1 MIKNI
6 ILIFL
11 CLFYAVEI
19 VSALPVTGWQQQ
31 YGINL
36 VGADTDSPSVGQAGS
51 GDGAQCILWASF
63 DDIELENVG
72 DSVNLSFSWKLTGS
86 NACSDF
92 FRYGLFD
99 VSDSSTQGNWLGY
112 KVSNVGI
119 FEQSGTGDGDFGSTS
134 SSRGSYV
141 LGANTVISGTGGQ
154 DSMYNFNITI
164 IRVDSGLSICSQIS
178 GNNGYSYST
187 SVVDTT
193 PQSENTP
200 IVYNRVGLVQT
211 GSAVPDLVEFFNIDV
226 STFTSVVSNPGPGN
240 ISTGI
245 EPYAGF
251 SWSSLDDRV
260 VKYDIYIR
268 ANEADFIPVNN
279 NKDSYCSLQH
289 TGKMFTPAIKLALNT
304 EYFWRVDAYVDTE
317 DDSEPI
323 LFQGPVWSF
332 KTRSEYG
339 YGDRSVADFNRD
351 AVVDIS
357 DLGLF
362 LDDWLS
368 PDNQRIWQADRYGPG
383 TDINDD
389 SSVNLLD
396 FSHLSLTW
404 QTTQDVMPLP
414 QMYYAYD
421 YGDRIWA
428 KDPDVIS
435 WNGKYYM
442 YCSAL
447 NGNLGIAIVESTDLI
462 YWRQVA
468 LLPADTSYEAK
479 GHGAPCA
486 VIMKGQVHLFYQTY
500 GNGAGD
506 AICHAWSD
514 DGINFTKNAD
524 NPIFHPA
531 VSDWTCGRA
540 IDADVIENDETVY
553 LYYAT
558 RDTSYSIQKIGL
570 ATAPLNSNFDK
581 SSWTEAAAHSVLK
594 PEIAW
599 EKNCIEAPAVLYK
612 SGLFYMFYAGAYN
625 AQPQQIGV
633 AISVDGISWHR
644 LSESPILPAGEAG
657 QWNSD
662 ESGHPGVFTDDNGDM
677 YLFFQGTN
685 DGGTSYYLSKMKIE
699 WDGLLPY
706 LVNPGDEK
714 EYHLANPIQFQY

>member
-1 MIKNI
+1 MIRTYV
-6 ILIFL
+6 LFL
-11 CLFYAVEI
+11 TCLVFAI
-19 VSALPVTGWQQQ
+19 DTVSALPVTDWQQQ

-36 VGADTDSPSVGQAGS
+36 VGAGTDSPLVGQDGS
-51 GDGAQCILWASF
+51 DDGGQCILWASF
-63 DDIELENVG
+63 EDVVLENVG
-72 DSVNLSFSWKLTGS
+72 DSINLSFSWKLTGS
-86 NACSDF
+86 NSSSDF

-99 VSDSSTQGNWLGY
+99 VNDSSTQGNWLGY
-112 KVSNVGI
+112 KASNVGV
-119 FEQSGTGDGDFGSTS
+119 FEQSGTGNGDFGSTS
-134 SSRGSYV
+134 SARGSYV
-141 LGANTVISGTGGQ
+141 SGANTVVSGTGGQ
-154 DSMYNFNITI
+154 DGTYKYNLI
-164 IRVDSGLSICSQIS
+164 IVKVNGGLKICSQIC
-178 GNNGYSYST
+178 GDNGYSYST

-200 IVYNRVGLVQT
+200 ILYNRVGLVQT
-211 GSAVPDLVEFFNIDV
+211 GSAAPDLVEFFDIDV
-226 STFTSVVSNPGPGN
+226 SSFTSIVVNPDPANFSRGV
-240 ISTGI
+240 
-245 EPYAGF
+245 EPDSIFG
-251 SWSSLDDRV
+251 WDNLDDRFIN
-260 VKYDIYIR
+260 YDVYIR
-268 ANEADFIPVNN
+268 ANEPDFIPVNN
-279 NKDSYCSLQH
+279 NKDSYCSLQQSANI
-289 TGKMFTPAIKLALNT
+289 FEPAVKLALNT

-317 DDSEPI
+317 ESEPVLI
-323 LFQGPVWSF
+323 QGPIWSF
-332 KTRSEYG
+332 KTRSEYD
-339 YGDRSVADFNRD
+339 YGNRSVADFNRD
-351 AVVDIS
+351 AVVNIA
-357 DLGLF
+357 DLALF
-362 LDDWLS
+362 LDDWLL
-368 PDNQRIWQADRYGPG
+368 PYNQRIWKADRYGPG

-389 SSVNLLD
+389 CSVNLLD
-396 FSHLSLTW
+396 FSHLSLAW
-404 QTTQDVMPLP
+404 DTTQDVMPLP

-462 YWRQVA
+462 YWRQIA

-486 VIMKGQVHLFYQTY
+486 VILKGQVHLFYQTY

-540 IDADVIENDETVY
+540 IDADVIENDGTVY

-581 SSWTEAAAHSVLK
+581 SSWTEAAAHSVFK
-594 PEIAW
+594 PEAAW
-599 EKNCIEAPAVLYK
+599 EKKCIEAPAVLFR
-612 SGLFYMFYAGAYN
+612 SDLFYMFYAGAYN
-625 AQPQQIGV
+625 AQSQQIGV
-633 AISVDGISWHR
+633 AVSVDGVDWHR
-644 LSESPILPAGEAG
+644 LSESPILPAGQVG
-657 QWNSD
+657 QWNSG

-685 DGGTSYYLSKMKIE
+685 DGGASYFLSKMKIE
-699 WDGLLPY
+699 WDGMLPY
-706 LVNPGDEK
+706 LVNPGDER
-714 EYHLANPIQFQY
+714 EYHLDNPIQFQ